1 MKELV
6 ELFLTFAKIGSL
18 TFGGGLSMLP
28 LLKHEIVEK
37 HQWTTEDEIMDFYAI
52 GQCTP
57 GIIAVNTATFIG
69 YKRKGILGG
78 IVATLGIITPSIL
91 IILVVATVLQTIIT
105 NRFVVAALEGIQ
117 AAVCALLL
125 NVIITLCRR
134 SVRGFISFVLFT
146 AAFVIT
152 FFLNVSA
159 IWVVIGAGLIGL
171 LLSRRKERV

>member
-1 MKELV
+1 MNELI
-6 ELFLTFAKIGSL
+6 ELFLVFAKIGSL

-69 YKRKGILGG
+69 YKRKGIAGG
-78 IVATLGIITPSIL
+78 IIATLGIITPSIL
-91 IILVVATVLQTIIT
+91 IILVVASVLKTIMDQ
-105 NRFVVAALEGIQ
+105 RYVKAALDGIQ

-125 NVIITLCRR
+125 NVILTLYKR
-134 SVRGFISFVLFT
+134 SVRSFFCFLMFA
-146 AAFVIT
+146 AAFVLT
-152 FFLNVSA
+152 FFFDLSS
-159 IWVVIGAGLIGL
+159 IWVVVGAGLIGL
-171 LLSRRKERV
+171 IAGRRKERV